1 MEGSFILITRL
12 PVPPSYNNNLFNFSS
27 FKRWFAM
34 PLYLNR
40 KKRVDCVMD
49 IKHFR
54 VDRRGRGVS
63 FRNWGGGGGKGG
75 GGGVG

>member
-1 MEGSFILITRL
+1 
-12 PVPPSYNNNLFNFSS
+12 
-27 FKRWFAM
+27 M

-54 VDRRGRGVS
+54 VDRRGRGVW
-63 FRNWGGGGGKGG
+63 FRNWGGGGWRREVDVEVQLKFSLPDLKITKNPWPCLTPDS
-75 GGGVG
+75 